1 MKTQQ
6 EIYHALMKTYEKTH
20 KIGNT
25 RPYNLS
31 HAKHI
36 AYAASLNIYNK
47 QLQQQQQSNRNKR
60 RRESLTTTLS
70 APKGQSPW
78 SPVGCCQL
86 ELFSTKQYQLN

>member
-1 MKTQQ
+1 MRTQQ
-6 EIYHALMKTYEKTH
+6 EIYHALLKTYEKTH
-20 KIGNT
+20 KIGNA

-47 QLQQQQQSNRNKR
+47 QLKQQQQLNRNTR
-60 RRESLTTTLS
+60 RRLPTTTPS

>member
-1 MKTQQ
+1 MRTQT
-6 EIYHALMKTYEKTH
+6 EIYHALLKTYEKTH
-20 KIGNT
+20 KIGNA

-47 QLQQQQQSNRNKR
+47 QLKQQQQLNRNKR
-60 RRESLTTTLS
+60 RREPLTTTPS

-86 ELFSTKQYQLN
+86 KLF